1 MDKKSEF
8 ALNDVYNA
16 LEKLRQQILAFD
28 LPYSQAI
35 ALLHSVLDVEH
46 VVEDLEKYIR
56 KD

>member
-8 ALNDVYNA
+8 ALNDVYSA

-35 ALLHSVLDVEH
+35 ALLHSVLGVEH
-46 VVEDLEKYIR
+46 AVDDLEKYIR